1 MAREAVDAARPGAER
16 KSAPWAR
23 TEAAGICPR
32 QQCVQDQGL
41 PMEAEQAFKRCCQLC
56 APACM
61 PSQIRSPDA
70 HPAAGI
76 AIGGDA
82 FTGSTL
88 SDHCLR
94 YQHIPQVRLQVLRM
108 CPVYAERRLGWV
120 GSWLA
125 GLAVPARAAGG
136 AEGGQSLWCLQR
148 MAGR

>member
-1 MAREAVDAARPGAER
+1 MRRGQGQKERVLPGRGLRLRAFARGN
-16 KSAPWAR
+16 SAFRIRACPWKH
-23 TEAAGICPR
+23 
-32 QQCVQDQGL
+32 
-41 PMEAEQAFKRCCQLC
+41 EQAFKRCCQLC

-82 FTGSTL
+82 FPGSTL